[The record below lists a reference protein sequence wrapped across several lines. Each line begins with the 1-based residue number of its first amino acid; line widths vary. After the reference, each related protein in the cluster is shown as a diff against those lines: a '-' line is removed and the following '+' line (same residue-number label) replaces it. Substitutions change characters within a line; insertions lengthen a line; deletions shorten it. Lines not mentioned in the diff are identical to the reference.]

1 MKAGIKKRLA
11 AAVVAVSA
19 AAALVVATPGT
30 SSAAT
35 PSLRAF
41 AISPDGTLMAT
52 FLTDRPQVL
61 DWVRQIVGLTG
72 NDKKLIGIDFR
83 VQNGLMYGVGDAG
96 GVYTITTPPATP
108 PTTQDVVVTR
118 VSQLSVP
125 LQGTNFGVDFNPAA
139 DRLRIVSD
147 TGQNLAHNL
156 ANSQTATN
164 TPLTTDGATTQGVSA
179 VAYTN
184 NDLNGATNTTL
195 YDINTNTDQLV
206 IQSPPANGLLVA
218 VGSLGVDA
226 APNAGFDIFS
236 DLSAGKTISVTGFAT
251 LLSSSGKATFYTV
264 NLFTGETTNVGDFP
278 IPMGD
283 VAVALDPNP

>member
-1 MKAGIKKRLA
+1 MRAGIKKGLA
-11 AAVVAVSA
+11 TAVAVVSATAAVVLGVE
-19 AAALVVATPGT
+19 T
-30 SSAAT
+30 SGSAAT
-35 PSLRAF
+35 VPTLQAYGIALGGTRMIAF
-41 AISPDGTLMAT
+41 KTSTPE
-52 FLTDRPQVL
+52 QQ
-61 DWVRQIVGLTG
+61 DWVRVITGLVGDTYAVGLDMRVQ
-72 NDKKLIGIDFR
+72 DKKLYVVGDKGGIYTIGI
-83 VQNGLMYGVGDAG
+83 
-96 GVYTITTPPATP
+96 
-108 PTTQDVVVTR
+108 PTAVVTK
-118 VSQLSVP
+118 VSQLQVP
-125 LQGTNFGVDFNPAA
+125 LYGTKFGVDFNPAA